1 MNLLEKIFGIQ
12 DTDGRISLSPA
23 EAFAAIAVAAIAA
36 DGYLSNEERHHI
48 VQLLFQVDL
57 FQGYSE
63 QRLAELL
70 EKLFNLLSARGID
83 PLVAI
88 ARESL
93 PAELQETA
101 FTVAVDLVL
110 VDGELSPQEKSF
122 LTHLWNIM
130 DIPVETASHI
140 LDLKI
145 DEHHAVETTPEEE
158 NSTHSASLSNS

>member
-1 MNLLEKIFGIQ
+1 MNLLEKMFGVQ
-12 DTDGRISLSPA
+12 ETDHRISLSPP

-36 DGYLSNEERHHI
+36 DGYLSNQERHRI
-48 VQLLFQVDL
+48 VEVLLQVYL

-63 QRLAELL
+63 QRLTELL
-70 EKLFNLLSARGID
+70 EKLFNLLSTRGID

-110 VDGELSPQEKSF
+110 IDGELSPQEKSF
-122 LTHLWNIM
+122 LVRLWNIM
-130 DIPVETASHI
+130 DIPVETASQI
-140 LDLKI
+140 LDLK
-145 DEHHAVETTPEEE
+145 VEEYNAIEIAHQ
-158 NSTHSASLSNS
+158 S

>member
-1 MNLLEKIFGIQ
+1 MNLLEKMFGVQ
-12 DTDGRISLSPA
+12 ETDHRISLSPA

-36 DGYLSNEERHHI
+36 DGYLSNQERHRI
-48 VQLLFQVDL
+48 VEVLLQVYL

-63 QRLAELL
+63 QRLTELL
-70 EKLFNLLSARGID
+70 EKLFNLLSTRGID

-122 LTHLWNIM
+122 LVRLWNIM
-130 DIPVETASHI
+130 DIPVETASQI
-140 LDLKI
+140 LDLK
-145 DEHHAVETTPEEE
+145 VEEYNAIEIAHQ
-158 NSTHSASLSNS
+158 S